1 MRRRKVERCDVYDGC
16 RGNRS
21 REREGGG
28 GWAVFPLGR
37 FQLCLFVSEN
47 TVYMGRDVGVSVSR
61 CVYL

>member
-1 MRRRKVERCDVYDGC
+1 MTDAEATD
-16 RGNRS
+16 RGS
-21 REREGGG
+21 EREGG